1 MATKACLIGGMDTE
15 TADDG
20 TIYMTLVTR
29 FSTWGILNV
38 NLTDLSKQKTSHSV
52 QNGLRY
58 FRYDKS
64 KPLQPLASPHSRHY
78 LIQALMTFDYALM
91 HPIKRDFA
99 KCMLLLGK

>member
-1 MATKACLIGGMDTE
+1 MI
-15 TADDG
+15 
-20 TIYMTLVTR
+20 TLL
-29 FSTWGILNV
+29 FILM
-38 NLTDLSKQKTSHSV
+38 SSSIMHSV
-52 QNGLRY
+52 QSGLQY
-58 FRYDKS
+58 FGYDKS

>member
-1 MATKACLIGGMDTE
+1 MLMK
-15 TADDG
+15 
-20 TIYMTLVTR
+20 
-29 FSTWGILNV
+29 
-38 NLTDLSKQKTSHSV
+38 NLTLNLTMLITVLYSTIHSV
-52 QNGLRY
+52 QSGLRY